1 MATSDETL
9 NWRVEETCLNA
20 FPSLRQ
26 ILYRDWL
33 LRFSDGFTRRANSIN
48 PRAVRIKDLEA
59 GIEACAAMFHAGG
72 QQPIFRVPDIAEQRL
87 DPVLETRGYTIE
99 GRTVTLYADLS
110 AADAK
115 VDPAAELLARPSA
128 EWHEAMGILQNRTA
142 RQNAAFAGIMAGMA
156 VPAAFAALR
165 EEGELTALT
174 VGAVHDGLLCFES
187 VVTAERYRGRGHA
200 RRLLSSLNAWAI
212 GLGASGVCLQVEA
225 TNAAGRALYSR
236 LGLKTELYGY
246 HYRRAPAGAD

>member
-1 MATSDETL
+1 MAASDETL
-9 NWRVEETCLNA
+9 SWRVEETCLNA

-48 PRAVRIKDLEA
+48 PRAVRIEGLEA
-59 GIEACAAMFHAGG
+59 GIEACAAMFRAGG
-72 QQPIFRVPDIAEQRL
+72 QQPVFRVPDITDSRL
-87 DPVLETRGYTIE
+87 DALLGVRGYTAE
-99 GRTVTLYADLS
+99 GRTVTLYAALS
-110 AADAK
+110 DADAK
-115 VDPAAELLARPSA
+115 ADPAAELLAKPSA
-128 EWHEAMGILQNRTA
+128 EWHEAMGVLQNRTA
-142 RQNAAFAGIMAGMA
+142 WQNAAFAGIMASLA

-165 EEGELTALT
+165 EDGELTALT

-200 RRLLSSLNAWAI
+200 RRLLASLNAWAI
-212 GLGASGVCLQVEA
+212 GIGASGVCLQVEA
-225 TNAAGRALYSR
+225 TNTAGRALYAR

-246 HYRRAPAGAD
+246 HYRRAPVGAD